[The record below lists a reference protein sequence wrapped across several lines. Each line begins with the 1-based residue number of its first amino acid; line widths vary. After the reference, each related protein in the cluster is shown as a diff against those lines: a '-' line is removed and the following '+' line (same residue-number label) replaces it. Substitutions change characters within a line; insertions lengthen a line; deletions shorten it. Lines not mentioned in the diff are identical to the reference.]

1 MEVKIINKSK
11 HTLPQYESLGAAG
24 LDLKANISEKI
35 TLKPLERVL
44 VKTGLFLEIPLGFEA
59 QVRPRSGL
67 AFKNGIAVLNSP
79 GTIDADYRGEIGV
92 ILVNLSNDSFVIE
105 DGERIAQ
112 LVFAKVE
119 QAFWIEAENLSE
131 TNRGEGGFGS
141 TGRK

>member
-1 MEVKIINKSK
+1 
-11 HTLPQYESLGAAG
+11 
-24 LDLKANISEKI
+24 
-35 TLKPLERVL
+35 
-44 VKTGLFLEIPLGFEA
+44 
-59 QVRPRSGL
+59 
-67 AFKNGIAVLNSP
+67 
-79 GTIDADYRGEIGV
+79 V

-119 QAFWIEAENLSE
+119 QASWIEAENLSE